1 MSTSIANH
9 TMSTSVANRGTH
21 NFTYNK
27 NRRYAF
33 NCYGYA
39 IGIPRWLVI
48 KKWVSLDSVFWHPSP
63 EFFNYLGGKNSAK
76 WLELKNPHWRRVT
89 KSQLQLGRTYIA
101 YRFGARDFH
110 FCVRLP
116 SGHWRHKPGTYPP
129 VAISQKEVLN
139 SPYWTNLRGKP
150 VYTSKV
156 YLWEVG
162 EKN

>member
-1 MSTSIANH
+1 ML
-9 TMSTSVANRGTH
+9 TSVANRGTH

-27 NRRYAF
+27 NRRYSF

-39 IGIPRWLVI
+39 IGIPRWLIVRH
-48 KKWVSLDSVFWHPSP
+48 WESLDDLFWPPPIGHAKS
-63 EFFNYLGGKNSAK
+63 ELLNSLSGKNSAK
-76 WLELKNPHWRRVT
+76 WLELKNPHWRRVR
-89 KSQLQLGRTYIA
+89 KSELQLGRTYIA

-116 SGHWRHKPGTYPP
+116 SGHWRHKRGTHPP

-139 SPYWTNLRGKP
+139 SPYWVNFRGKP
-150 VYTSKV
+150 IYTSKV

-162 EKN
+162 EVATTPS